1 MKKKILFAIGLSSL
15 AIGTASIAGMTTT
28 NSDPIGL
35 LVLPVPLV
43 IVGSVLLSF
52 CFIKED

>member
-1 MKKKILFAIGLSSL
+1 MIKKILFALGLSSL
-15 AIGTASIAGMTTT
+15 AIGTASIAGMTAT